1 MVTFGVKKSE
11 APAVNSSGVWINA
24 FKGGETVVRFI
35 DEMDSWTQF
44 TEHYNSDGHWYPCTK
59 DSSCTGCS
67 SSNEKE
73 RKKSTKYATNVYL
86 VKTGDVRAYKIPI
99 TLANALERRAERN
112 NGTITNR
119 DYAILKSG
127 SGMDTTYDVDQE
139 SRYELDLDDLR
150 KQGSDIEDLLRER
163 FEEVVGVTATQE
175 GGEKEEFPFEEAA
188 AEQSSAAV
196 EIDIKQIQ
204 RMSIAELRDLAADA
218 DVDISEAEGK
228 KEITASIIKALA

>member
-1 MVTFGVKKSE
+1 MVTFGTKKSE
-11 APAVNSSGVWINA
+11 APASTGSGVWINA
-24 FKGGETVVRFI
+24 FKSGETVVRFL
-35 DEMDSWTQF
+35 DEIDSWTQF
-44 TEHYNSDGHWYPCTK
+44 MEHYNSDGHWYPCTK
-59 DSSCTGCS
+59 DKSCTGCS
-67 SSNEKE
+67 SDIEKE
-73 RKKSTKYATNVYL
+73 RKRSTKYATNVYL
-86 VKTGDVRAYKIPI
+86 TKTGDVRAYKIPV

-112 NGTITNR
+112 SGTITNR

-139 SRYELDLDDLR
+139 SRYELDIDDLR

-163 FEEVVGVTATQE
+163 FEEVVGDITAQE
-175 GGEKEEFPFEEAA
+175 GGDQDKFPFEEAA
-188 AEQSSAAV
+188 DNAAV

-228 KEITASIIKALA
+228 KEITASIIKALT

>member
-11 APAVNSSGVWINA
+11 APASNTSGVWINA
-24 FKGGETVVRFI
+24 FKSGETVVRFV
-35 DEMDSWTQF
+35 DEIDSWTQF

-59 DSSCTGCS
+59 DNTCTGCS
-67 SSNEKE
+67 SDSEKE

-86 VKTGDVRAYKIPI
+86 TKTGDVRAYKIPV

-127 SGMDTTYDVDQE
+127 SGMETTYDVDQE
-139 SRYELDLDDLR
+139 QKYDLDINDLR
-150 KQGSDIEDLLRER
+150 KQGADIEDLLRER
-163 FEEVVGVTATQE
+163 FEEVVGVTAAQE
-175 GGEKEEFPFEEAA
+175 GGEKEEFPFEKAA
-188 AEQSSAAV
+188 DNAAV
-196 EIDIKQIQ
+196 EIDVKQIQ

-228 KEITASIIKALA
+228 KEITASIIKALT